1 MSIGTVP
8 SVDQQDPERVAEE
21 FCCEGCVLIPG
32 VLTAEEVARLRA
44 KTDEAVA
51 DPKTDPKHLSY
62 AGNAFVLR
70 RCHEYDPAFDA
81 MRTHEP
87 ILRIAEAVL
96 GRNPKFN
103 AMNVI
108 RNGPAQ
114 AISNWHVD
122 DTLEFPLPA
131 EIARFDPRI
140 RMPVLWMT
148 VQIALSDIDS
158 IEHGPTQY
166 VPGSHYSGRHPV
178 SQENP
183 EFEGQ
188 GPRNVLCKAGDIYL
202 TNHQAWHRG
211 APNLSDRVRYVMQV
225 QYAKAWAD
233 SRFKGLS

>member
-1 MSIGTVP
+1 MSIGAVPATVP
-8 SVDQQDPERVAEE
+8 SVDQHEPERVAEE
-21 FCCEGCVLIPG
+21 FCREGCVLIPG
-32 VLTAEEVARLRA
+32 VLTAEEVAQLRA
-44 KTDEAVA
+44 KTDAAAA
-51 DPKTDPKHLSY
+51 DPNTPPQHISY
-62 AGNAFVLR
+62 VGKVFVLR
-70 RCHEYDPAFDA
+70 RCHEYDPVFDV
-81 MRTHEP
+81 MRTKEP

-96 GRNPKFN
+96 GRNPRFN

-108 RNGPAQ
+108 RNEHDQ
-114 AISNWHVD
+114 AISNWHID

-158 IEHGPTQY
+158 VEHGPTQY
-166 VPGSHYSGRHPV
+166 VPGSHYSGRYPV

-188 GPRNVLCKAGDIYL
+188 VACNVLCKAGDIYL

-211 APNLSDRVRYVMQV
+211 A
-225 QYAKAWAD
+225 
-233 SRFKGLS
+233 